1 MSRPPEFAV
10 TFSLSVLVLV
20 FLRCVF
26 SWTPGVEYPQGP
38 IWFLYVEAAGRAAVD
53 AVIVLATSYLGLRW
67 SNARVIPKPT
77 RLAMLLAIPM
87 AAIGLLEH
95 RVHIPITTHCG
106 EGLVCGPY
114 GLQIWLESQFH
125 LLVLAVASALVAFV
139 VGRSHGKTLVQPPSD
154 KSPERTREG

>member
-1 MSRPPEFAV
+1 MSRPSKFAV

-26 SWTPGVEYPQGP
+26 IWTPGVEYPHGP
-38 IWFLYVEAAGRAAVD
+38 VWFLYVEAAGRATVEAS
-53 AVIVLATSYLGLRW
+53 IVLATSYLGLRW
-67 SNARVIPKPT
+67 SNARAIPKPT

-95 RVHIPITTHCG
+95 RVHIPIITPCG
-106 EGLVCGPY
+106 EGLVCNPY
-114 GLQIWLESQFH
+114 GLRIWLESQFH

-139 VGRSHGKTLVQPPSD
+139 VGRSHGRTLAQPPPN
-154 KSPERTREG
+154 KSLERTPEG